1 MTHCKDCGG
10 SMTGDGYHTPIAC
23 EFIADAKAWEVDSGP
38 HYCGF
43 KPCECGFTSTTKC
56 TAAGCSHPD
65 NSRPEPEV
73 CSTCGHGEHATCSCR
88 QYDTIAED
96 FCKAMVVAAQDQGK
110 YFPKPDPC
118 KTCGKGEHRTC
129 DCRQY
134 DDDNIESDPCT
145 EDQHDR
151 DAGRTCHA
159 CSNDLELNADFQCV
173 RCGAHN

>member
-1 MTHCKDCGG
+1 
-10 SMTGDGYHTPIAC
+10 MTGDGYTTPIAC

-43 KPCECGFTSTTKC
+43 KPCDRKFKPEHKACECGMKYRHDC
-56 TAAGCSHPD
+56 TPSGCSHPD

-73 CSTCGHGEHATCSCR
+73 CATCGH
-88 QYDTIAED
+88 
-96 FCKAMVVAAQDQGK
+96 
-110 YFPKPDPC
+110 
-118 KTCGKGEHRTC
+118 GEHRTC

-134 DDDNIESDPCT
+134 DDDNIESDPCID
-145 EDQHDR
+145 DQHDR

-159 CSNDLELNADFQCV
+159 CNNDLELNADWQCV

>member
-1 MTHCKDCGG
+1 
-10 SMTGDGYHTPIAC
+10 MTGDGYHTPIAC

-73 CSTCGHGEHATCSCR
+73 CATCGHGEHATCSCR

-96 FCKAMVVAAQDQGK
+96 FCKAMVVAAQDQGR
-110 YFPKPDPC
+110 YFPKP
-118 KTCGKGEHRTC
+118 
-129 DCRQY
+129 
-134 DDDNIESDPCT
+134 DPCT

>member
-1 MTHCKDCGG
+1 MRHCKDCGG

-73 CSTCGHGEHATCSCR
+73 CATCGHGEHRTCS
-88 QYDTIAED
+88 
-96 FCKAMVVAAQDQGK
+96 
-110 YFPKPDPC
+110 
-118 KTCGKGEHRTC
+118 
-129 DCRQY
+129 CRQY

-159 CSNDLELNADFQCV
+159 CTNDLELNADWQCV

>member
-1 MTHCKDCGG
+1 M
-10 SMTGDGYHTPIAC
+10 SGDGVTTPIAC
-23 EFIADAKAWEVDSGP
+23 EFVFINAEPDSGP

-56 TAAGCSHPD
+56 TAAGCS
-65 NSRPEPEV
+65 RPEPEV
-73 CSTCGHGEHATCSCR
+73 CATCGHGEHS
-88 QYDTIAED
+88 
-96 FCKAMVVAAQDQGK
+96 
-110 YFPKPDPC
+110 
-118 KTCGKGEHRTC
+118 TC

-134 DDDNIESDPCT
+134 DIVAADFCRALEVAWHKAEDKFNNGESDPCT

-151 DAGRTCHA
+151 NAGRTCHA

>member
-1 MTHCKDCGG
+1 
-10 SMTGDGYHTPIAC
+10 MTGDGYHTPIAC

-73 CSTCGHGEHATCSCR
+73 CATCGHGEHATCSCR
-88 QYDTIAED
+88 QYDIAAADFCRALEVAWHKAED
-96 FCKAMVVAAQDQGK
+96 KFNN
-110 YFPKPDPC
+110 
-118 KTCGKGEHRTC
+118 GEP
-129 DCRQY
+129 
-134 DDDNIESDPCT
+134 EPCT
-145 EDQHDR
+145 EDKHDR